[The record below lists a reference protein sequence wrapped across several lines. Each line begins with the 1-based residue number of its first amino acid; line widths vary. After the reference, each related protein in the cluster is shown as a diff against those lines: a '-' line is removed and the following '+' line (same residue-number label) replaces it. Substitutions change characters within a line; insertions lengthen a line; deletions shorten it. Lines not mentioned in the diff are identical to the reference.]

1 MKRLL
6 CGCAAFVL
14 LTALILPMRAH
25 AGWAEGLFLQEP
37 NSLQGGLLAPGEAV
51 SLPLNVLV
59 DGNPA
64 PLTDR
69 LLEGEKLTLTVEQG
83 SAHLAHARLTQK
95 EGVHTLELK
104 AASVFAAPAAPVSLT
119 LRRMA
124 DGQETAACQVSFRVG
139 WPAADD
145 DLLDNLQ
152 AGEAIPVDSAAPAFT
167 RAQIQKLMERGGR
180 LVFQGE
186 GWRYEV
192 TPASARDVC
201 LLFSADP
208 IGAVANRLQEEGRE
222 LAFFSFPAASSLGK
236 GTLTLEVPSLAGE
249 EALYV
254 YRYAYGRLY
263 RYPAAYDAAAGTV
276 SFTTSVLDRFVVTNL
291 PVQEGLEVGG
301 TAAPTPD
308 HTEKNPDTGDFSRLP
323 SVGAAAVLACAVA
336 LLAGKKHEK

>member
-95 EGVHTLELK
+95 DGVHTLELK

-124 DGQETAACQVSFRVG
+124 EGQETAACRVSFRVG

-167 RAQIQKLMERGGR
+167 RAQIQKLMERSGGR
-180 LVFQGE
+180 LVFQGD

-192 TPASARDVC
+192 TPASARDIC

-222 LAFFSFPAASSLGK
+222 MAFFSFPAASSLGK

-301 TAAPTPD
+301 TAAPT
-308 HTEKNPDTGDFSRLP
+308 RLP
-323 SVGAAAVLACAVA
+323 AMGAAAVLACAVA